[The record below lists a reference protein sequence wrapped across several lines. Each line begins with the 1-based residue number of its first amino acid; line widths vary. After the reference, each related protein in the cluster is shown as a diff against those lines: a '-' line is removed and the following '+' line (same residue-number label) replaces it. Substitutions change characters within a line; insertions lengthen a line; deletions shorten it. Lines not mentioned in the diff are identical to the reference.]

1 MFYDYPSPLHSL
13 LPSHFLILPSPLSSS
28 HFTLSLSLSSL
39 LFPVPFPSPF
49 LPLFLLPSFPS
60 PTISRLPYSCFS
72 TLCSLYPHLSIPAPP
87 SLLFPSFYPLHSL
100 PPTSLPPSPSHLPS
114 FLSLSFP
121 LSPSAPP
128 PLFSLSH
135 SFSHPFSFSFYT
147 LFLASLS
154 LASLPFV
161 LSIPISSISSFLSFS
176 PSSLPSSHSSFS
188 NIPSQFDD
196 SVYLAVSQDEEDTE
210 ESLTRKLFV
219 FNRIVTLL
227 YGPVDS
233 K

>member
-39 LFPVPFPSPF
+39 FFPVPFPSPF

-135 SFSHPFSFSFYT
+135 SSPTLSLFPSTLYFSPPFLLLLYPLFSLSPFP
-147 LFLASLS
+147 LFPPSSLS
-154 LASLPFV
+154 LLPPFLPPTPLFLTFPLSLMIVCIWQWVRMRKTLRRASPGNS
-161 LSIPISSISSFLSFS
+161 LSS
-176 PSSLPSSHSSFS
+176 
-188 NIPSQFDD
+188 
-196 SVYLAVSQDEEDTE
+196 TE
-210 ESLTRKLFV
+210 LWHFFMDL
-219 FNRIVTLL
+219 
-227 YGPVDS
+227 
-233 K
+233 